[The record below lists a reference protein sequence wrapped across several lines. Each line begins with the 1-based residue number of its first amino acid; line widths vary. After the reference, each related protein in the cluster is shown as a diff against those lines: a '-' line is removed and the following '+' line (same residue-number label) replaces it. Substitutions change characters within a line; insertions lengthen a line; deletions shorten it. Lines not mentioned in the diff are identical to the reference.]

1 MNNLKLLDNI
11 LLSQNVVE
19 EFNNGMNN
27 PEFANWLISC
37 IPEIQD
43 CANLDQD
50 NPWHIY
56 NCLEHILKSVEE
68 MNKQTKDFDR
78 EKRRLL
84 AYSMFYH
91 DMGKP
96 ATQSRRFS
104 EVYNREIDSFFN
116 HNIKSAEIVR
126 NSAKNFEFNDEEI
139 NQIEKLVLEHDMFM
153 FITEEE
159 DFNPYHKVLSEELIM
174 DKIKEL
180 SQVGDGQQLMSYLIM
195 IGRADNKAQ
204 NPKMTDRSLRLLDKM
219 ETMTKDISHFA
230 NDKQL
235 Q

>member
-1 MNNLKLLDNI
+1 MTHLKRLDDI
-11 LLSQNVVE
+11 LLSQNVAK
-19 EFNNGMNN
+19 EFKIGMNN
-27 PEFANWLISC
+27 TEFADWLIGC
-37 IPEIQD
+37 IPEIRD
-43 CANLDQD
+43 CANLNQD

-56 NCLEHILKSVEE
+56 NCLEHILKTVEE
-68 MNKQTKDFDR
+68 MNKQTIGLKK
-78 EKRRLL
+78 EQRRLL
-84 AYSMFYH
+84 AYVMFYH

-104 EVYNREIDSFFN
+104 EVYDREIDSFFN

-126 NSAKNFEFNDEEI
+126 SSAKNFEFNDEEI

-159 DFNPYHKVLSEELIM
+159 DFNPYHNVLSEELIK

-180 SQVGDGQQLMSYLIM
+180 SQVGDGQQLMLYLVM

-204 NPKMTDRSLRLLDKM
+204 NPKMTERSLKLLDKI